1 MGPTTKY
8 NTHKSPPYSSC
19 YHIIIRQ
26 ASGESRHFTTL
37 MLSAKAII
45 IPCYIHH
52 KAKKIKQQ
60 TKGLSKQN
68 KNLENRQGVN
78 RHQKEYNATKKV
90 LTMKTLIAVHRVRQ
104 KSEFRGSISRYR
116 ASVNSYSRLK
126 GIFHST
132 AFASLHL
139 VSNDGVTI

>member
-1 MGPTTKY
+1 
-8 NTHKSPPYSSC
+8 
-19 YHIIIRQ
+19 
-26 ASGESRHFTTL
+26 

-45 IPCYIHH
+45 IASYIYH
-52 KAKKIKQQ
+52 KAKEINQW

-78 RHQKEYNATKKV
+78 RHQEEYNATENV

-104 KSEFRGSISRYR
+104 KGEFRGSTSRCR